1 LPPNQAVSAPS
12 NRIRTYTGWSVNR
25 KRLTLRDDVGLLI
38 AFPALIRRGIMQA
51 VPMSAL
57 VLGGVDSIDECA

>member
-1 LPPNQAVSAPS
+1 VPS
-12 NRIRTYTGWSVNR
+12 NRIRTYTEQSVNR

-38 AFPALIRRGIMQA
+38 AFPALIWRGIMQA